1 LTKSA
6 AETFNNKVSL
16 IYESNKKSPL
26 FIRKADEEIRNNQI
40 ERAVEILIAGLKVYP
55 DYAAAHFILGRA
67 YSLLGQFNLALKSIK
82 TGSVLINSSETYDY
96 YLKEI
101 DSARKQRSLFDLTS
115 RSSIFSKE
123 IDSSQPVLFPE
134 VKKEDEPKLPE
145 TNDNQFA
152 DIDDRLEQ
160 IARDI
165 SLARLNET
173 PSNPNYEFSNI
184 DNFAE
189 QNMFVS
195 ETLAKIYIT
204 QGEFREAIDV
214 YQKLIKKTP
223 SKQEYYLQKI
233 SELQSQLE

>member
-26 FIRKADEEIRNNQI
+26 FIRKADAEIKNNQI
-40 ERAVEILIAGLKVYP
+40 ERAVEILIAGLKIYP

-101 DSARKQRSLFDLTS
+101 DSARKQRSLFDSTS
-115 RSSIFSKE
+115 RTSFFSSE
-123 IDSSQPVLFPE
+123 MDSVHPVIMPE
-134 VKKEDEPKLPE
+134 VKKDKEIKIPE
-145 TNDNQFA
+145 KTDNQFI
-152 DIDDRLEQ
+152 DIDDRLEE
-160 IARDI
+160 IAREI
-165 SLARLNET
+165 TSARLNDSST
-173 PSNPNYEFSNI
+173 GLNYEYTNI
-184 DNFAE
+184 DNFIE
-189 QNMFVS
+189 QDMFVS
-195 ETLAKIYIT
+195 ETLAKIYAT
-204 QGEFREAIDV
+204 QGEFKEAIEV

-223 SKQEYYLQKI
+223 SKQDYYLQKI

>member
-6 AETFNNKVSL
+6 AETFSNKVSL

-40 ERAVEILIAGLKVYP
+40 ERAVEILITGLKVYP
-55 DYAAAHFILGRA
+55 DYAAAHFLLGRA

-101 DSARKQRSLFDLTS
+101 DSARKQRSLFDSSSRTS
-115 RSSIFSKE
+115 FFSSE
-123 IDSSQPVLFPE
+123 IDLAQPVLFPE
-134 VKKEDEPKLPE
+134 VKEDKEIKIPE
-145 TNDNQFA
+145 KQDVQLD
-152 DIDDRLEQ
+152 DIDSRLEE

-165 SLARLNET
+165 ASARLNE
-173 PSNPNYEFSNI
+173 SSSGLNYEFNNI
-184 DNFAE
+184 DNFVE

-204 QGEFREAIDV
+204 QGEFREAIEV
-214 YQKLIKKTP
+214 YQKLIKKSP
-223 SKQEYYLQKI
+223 SKQDYYLQKI
-233 SELQSQLE
+233 SELQSKLE

>member
-1 LTKSA
+1 LTKSV

-16 IYESNKKSPL
+16 IYEFNKKSPL

-40 ERAVEILIAGLKVYP
+40 ERAVEILLAGLKVYP
-55 DYAAAHFILGRA
+55 DYAAAHFILGHA
-67 YSLLGQFNLALKSIK
+67 YSLLGQFNQALKSIK
-82 TGSVLINSSETYDY
+82 TGSVLINSAETYDY

-101 DSARKQRSLFDLTS
+101 DSARKQRSLFDSTS
-115 RSSIFSKE
+115 RTSFFSAETESAQTIF
-123 IDSSQPVLFPE
+123 FPE
-134 VKKEDEPKLPE
+134 DKKENEFKLPAKEE
-145 TNDNQFA
+145 TQFD
-152 DIDDRLEQ
+152 DIDDHLEE

-165 SLARLNET
+165 SHARLNES
-173 PSNPNYEFSNI
+173 PSNLDYELSNI
-184 DNFAE
+184 DNFIE

-204 QGEFREAIDV
+204 QGEFKEAIEV

-233 SELQSQLE
+233 SELNSQFE

>member
-16 IYESNKKSPL
+16 IYEFNKKSPL

-40 ERAVEILIAGLKVYP
+40 ERAVEILLTGLKIYP
-55 DYAAAHFILGRA
+55 DYAAAHFLLGRA
-67 YSLLGQFNLALKSIK
+67 YSLLGQFNQALKSIK
-82 TGSVLINSSETYDY
+82 TGSVLINSTETYDY

-101 DSARKQRSLFDLTS
+101 DSARKQRSLFDSTS
-115 RSSIFSKE
+115 RTSFFSSE
-123 IDSSQPVLFPE
+123 IESAQPVIISE
-134 VKKEDEPKLPE
+134 VKKEIKLPE
-145 TNDNQFA
+145 VIDYQFD
-152 DIDDRLEQ
+152 DIDDRLEE

-165 SLARLNET
+165 SHARINES
-173 PSNPNYEFSNI
+173 PSNLDYELSNI
-184 DNFAE
+184 DNFIE

-204 QGEFREAIDV
+204 QGEFKEAIEV

-223 SKQEYYLQKI
+223 SKQEYYLQRI

>member
-26 FIRKADEEIRNNQI
+26 FIRKADEEIKNNQI

-55 DYAAAHFILGRA
+55 DYAAAHFLLGRA
-67 YSLLGQFNLALKSIK
+67 YSLLGQFNFALKSIK

-101 DSARKQRSLFDLTS
+101 DSARKQRSLFDSSSRTS
-115 RSSIFSKE
+115 FFSSE
-123 IDSSQPVLFPE
+123 LDLVQPVILHE
-134 VKKEDEPKLPE
+134 VKKDKEIEIFEKPDTKL
-145 TNDNQFA
+145 D
-152 DIDDRLEQ
+152 DIDSRLEE

-165 SLARLNET
+165 TSARLNET
-173 PSNPNYEFSNI
+173 SSGLNYEFNNI
-184 DNFAE
+184 DNFVE

-195 ETLAKIYIT
+195 ETLAKIYVT
-204 QGEFREAIDV
+204 QGEFREAIEV

-223 SKQEYYLQKI
+223 SKQDYYLQKI
-233 SELQSQLE
+233 SELQSKLE

>member
-1 LTKSA
+1 MTKSA

-16 IYESNKKSPL
+16 IYEFNKESPL

-40 ERAVEILIAGLKVYP
+40 ERAVEILLTGLKIYS

-67 YSLLGQFNLALKSIK
+67 YSLLGQFNQALKSIK
-82 TGSVLINSSETYDY
+82 TGSVLINSTETYDY

-101 DSARKQRSLFDLTS
+101 DSARKQRSLFDSTS
-115 RSSIFSKE
+115 RTSFFSSE
-123 IDSSQPVLFPE
+123 IESAQPVIISE
-134 VKKEDEPKLPE
+134 VKKEIKLPE
-145 TNDNQFA
+145 VIDYQFD
-152 DIDDRLEQ
+152 DIDDRLEE

-165 SLARLNET
+165 SHARINES
-173 PSNPNYEFSNI
+173 PSNLDYELSNI
-184 DNFAE
+184 DNFIE

-204 QGEFREAIDV
+204 QGEFKEAIEV

-223 SKQEYYLQKI
+223 SKQEYYLQRI

>member
-1 LTKSA
+1 MTKSA

-16 IYESNKKSPL
+16 IYEFNKESPL

-40 ERAVEILIAGLKVYP
+40 ERAVEILLTGLKIYS

-67 YSLLGQFNLALKSIK
+67 YSLLGQFNQALKSIK
-82 TGSVLINSSETYDY
+82 TGSVLINSTETYDY

-101 DSARKQRSLFDLTS
+101 DSARKQRSLFDSTS
-115 RSSIFSKE
+115 RTSFFSSE
-123 IDSSQPVLFPE
+123 IGSAQPVIISE
-134 VKKEDEPKLPE
+134 VKKEKEIKLPE
-145 TNDNQFA
+145 VIDYQFD
-152 DIDDRLEQ
+152 DIDDRLEE

-165 SLARLNET
+165 SHARINES
-173 PSNPNYEFSNI
+173 PSNLDYELSNI
-184 DNFAE
+184 DNFIE

-204 QGEFREAIDV
+204 QGEFKEAIEV

-223 SKQEYYLQKI
+223 SKQEYYLQRI

>member
-1 LTKSA
+1 MTKSA
-6 AETFNNKVSL
+6 AETFSNKVSL

-40 ERAVEILIAGLKVYP
+40 ERAVEILIAGLKIYP
-55 DYAAAHFILGRA
+55 DYTAAHFLLGRA

-101 DSARKQRSLFDLTS
+101 DSARKQRSLFDSSSRTS
-115 RSSIFSKE
+115 FFSSE
-123 IDSSQPVLFPE
+123 LDLSQPVIFPE
-134 VKKEDEPKLPE
+134 IKKEEEIKVPE
-145 TNDNQFA
+145 KPDTQLD
-152 DIDDRLEQ
+152 DIDSRLEE
-160 IARDI
+160 IARNI
-165 SLARLNET
+165 TSARLNEST
-173 PSNPNYEFSNI
+173 SGLNYEFNNI
-184 DNFAE
+184 DNFIE

-195 ETLAKIYIT
+195 ETLAKIYVT
-204 QGEFREAIDV
+204 QGEFREAIEV

-223 SKQEYYLQKI
+223 SKQEYYLQRI

>member
-16 IYESNKKSPL
+16 IYEFNKKSPL

-40 ERAVEILIAGLKVYP
+40 ERAIEILLAGLKVYP

-67 YSLLGQFNLALKSIK
+67 YSLLGQFNQALKSIK
-82 TGSVLINSSETYDY
+82 TGSVLINSTNTYDY

-101 DSARKQRSLFDLTS
+101 DAARKQRSLFDSTTRNS
-115 RSSIFSKE
+115 FF
-123 IDSSQPVLFPE
+123 FPE
-134 VKKEDEPKLPE
+134 IESPQPLTFQENKKEKEKILPE
-145 TNDNQFA
+145 NLNNQVD
-152 DIDDRLEQ
+152 DIDDRLEE

-165 SLARLNET
+165 SHAKLNES
-173 PSNPNYEFSNI
+173 PSNI
-184 DNFAE
+184 DYELSNVSNFVE

-204 QGEFREAIDV
+204 QGELKEAIDV

-223 SKQEYYLQKI
+223 SKKEYYLQKI